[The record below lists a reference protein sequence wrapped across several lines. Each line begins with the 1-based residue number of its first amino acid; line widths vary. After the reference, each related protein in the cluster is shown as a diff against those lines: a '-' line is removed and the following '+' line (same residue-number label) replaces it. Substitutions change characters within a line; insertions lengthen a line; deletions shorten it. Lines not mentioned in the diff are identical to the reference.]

1 MSVICTIIIYRLKSF
16 ANRLQISLIRAKNS
30 ASAGIYNMYISCTYN
45 IVKAVYSAYRRIFRR
60 DCLRRSVG
68 MAAHMSNR
76 FAILGDVIVTGGT
89 DSRNLQKALRG
100 VPLSWV
106 DLSACFRVGISSF
119 CVLYAYRL
127 YRPLRIPPTV
137 LAGSPSCSAYLLY
150 VCLCYRLLRR
160 YGAAFQVF
168 GAAFCTAA
176 FFFRTAILYNNFR
189 QFVLSGAAAFFADSK
204 GYTDVRFSAVA
215 APFGC

>member
-1 MSVICTIIIYRLKSF
+1 MSVICTIIIYRLKKF
-16 ANRLQISLIRAKNS
+16 CKPLANKFDSGEKLGIG
-30 ASAGIYNMYISCTYN
+30 GIYNMYIMCTYN
-45 IVKAVYSAYRRIFRR
+45 IVKAVSSAYRRIFRR

-68 MAAHMSNR
+68 MAAHMPNR

-89 DSRNLQKALRG
+89 DSRKLTMSLCG
-100 VPLSWV
+100 VPRSR
-106 DLSACFRVGISSF
+106 AGFKRVFWGGILLF

-127 YRPLRIPPTV
+127 YRPLRIPRTV
-137 LAGSPSCSAYLLY
+137 LAGPPSCSAYLRY

-189 QFVLSGAAAFFADSK
+189 QFVLSGSAAFFADSK
-204 GYTDVRFSAVA
+204 GYIGVRFSAVA
-215 APFGC
+215 VPFGC